1 MSTHLKAE
9 HMRIGIF
16 GMGYVGVVSAACLL
30 RDGHEVVG
38 VDPVRAKVDDL
49 SEGRT
54 PLSEP
59 GVAELISAGHA
70 AGRLRA
76 TGDADEG
83 VRGADMVW
91 ICVGTPSAPDGGLLL
106 DHVRGAARQI
116 GEAIARTGSIPL
128 VVLRSTA
135 LPGTTREEVVPVLA
149 AACGLHI
156 GEALHVVYHP
166 EFLRE
171 GSAVEDFDEPSRIV
185 IGEATPGAG
194 DSLMGLYE
202 GYPGARFRLTW
213 EEAELVKY
221 GDNLFHAVKAT
232 FANELGAVARSAGI
246 DGRRIAEVFVADT
259 RLNISPRYL
268 RPGFAFGGSC
278 LPKDLRAV
286 LRYAAQNSL
295 PLPMLE
301 GMLLSNARQVDA
313 LVARVLAHRP
323 AVVGMV
329 GLAFKPRTDDMRE
342 SPYVLVAKRLIGEG
356 IELRIFDPGVDPAR
370 LIGGNKTAVQ
380 AALRHL
386 EQLLVPSLDALDGA
400 NLVLINHPTVDASRV
415 TRWLENGSHVIDLAG
430 INDMD
435 GKSAGYEGIAW

>member
-1 MSTHLKAE
+1 
-9 HMRIGIF
+9 MRVGIF

-38 VDPVRAKVDDL
+38 VDPVRSKVDDL
-49 SEGRT
+49 AAGRT

-59 GVAELISAGHA
+59 QVAELIAAGHA
-70 AGRLRA
+70 SGRLRA
-76 TGDADEG
+76 TCDANEG
-83 VRGADMVW
+83 VRDADMVW

-106 DHVRGAARQI
+106 DHVRGAVRQI
-116 GEAIARTGSIPL
+116 AEAAARTGSRPL

-135 LPGTTREEVVPVLA
+135 LPGTTRTEAAPVLQEA
-149 AACGLHI
+149 SGLRV
-156 GEALHVVYHP
+156 GEDLHLVYHP

-185 IGEATPGAG
+185 VGENVPGAG
-194 DSLMGLYE
+194 DRLIALYE
-202 GYPGARFRLTW
+202 GYPGTRFRLTW

-232 FANELGAVARSAGI
+232 FANELAAVARSAGI
-246 DGRRIAEVFVADT
+246 DARRIADVFVADT
-259 RLNISPRYL
+259 RLNISPKYL

-278 LPKDLRAV
+278 LPKDLRAI

-295 PLPMLE
+295 TLPMLE
-301 GMLLSNARQVDA
+301 GMLQSNARQVDT
-313 LVARVLAHRP
+313 LVARVLAYRP

-342 SPYVLVAKRLIGEG
+342 SPYVAVAKRLIGEG

-386 EQLLVPSLDALDGA
+386 EQLLVPSLDALDGV
-400 NLVLINHPTVDASRV
+400 NLVLINHPTVDATRV
-415 TRWLENGSHVIDLAG
+415 DRWLKKGARVIDLAG
-430 INDMD
+430 IQDVD
-435 GKSAGYEGIAW
+435 RATPGYEGIAW